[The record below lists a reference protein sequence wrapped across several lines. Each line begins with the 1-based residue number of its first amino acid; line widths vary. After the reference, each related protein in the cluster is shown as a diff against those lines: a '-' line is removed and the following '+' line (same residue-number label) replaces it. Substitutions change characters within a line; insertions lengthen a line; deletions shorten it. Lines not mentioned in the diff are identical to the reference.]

1 MVPSLDDQHT
11 RVVTELR
18 ASILTFVYMD
28 YRDPD
33 RERLRNRISVL
44 NARDKNL
51 SKLRFDLLE
60 KMESE
65 NEGNE

>member
-1 MVPSLDDQHT
+1 MQSLDDQHT

-28 YRDPD
+28 SKDPD

-44 NARDKNL
+44 SARDRNL
-51 SKLRFDLLE
+51 TRIRFDLLE
-60 KMESE
+60 RAEDE
-65 NEGNE
+65 NYE